1 MPTTTEA
8 KKGDSKAK
16 SQKIDSSSE
25 KKETKPPTSNTK
37 GNPMKDKTQ
46 ATQQPSKDKKPVQN
60 QTPSDG
66 SNKNIPKQQNKPQAK
81 PSAEKAKETK
91 PTEKNAEKP
100 KEQKKPDTAK
110 ENHPPNKVDPK
121 ELKKKEKAE
130 KKKAKKAEKKK
141 LVEQGISSEET
152 SVSLNKSDPSN
163 AKQGAAAAGD
173 KKSSESQKPK
183 LQVDQKKLEELSI
196 LAKGVRT
203 GGKGTVRR
211 KFKEV
216 RHNVGAVNDQK
227 LQDQAKKMNFKT
239 IPDIE
244 EVSFW
249 MDDNTSTQFSKP
261 KVQALMGSN
270 AFIITGKAEKKSEA
284 DSVVSTLQ
292 NLGASPEQLRELAKK
307 VSEARK
313 SDEADEIPDLTS
325 FEGKTPPTA
334 NAVGASSSSG
344 ATVESLDSVS

>member
-1 MPTTTEA
+1 V
-8 KKGDSKAK
+8 
-16 SQKIDSSSE
+16 
-25 KKETKPPTSNTK
+25 KETKP
-37 GNPMKDKTQ
+37 
-46 ATQQPSKDKKPVQN
+46 
-60 QTPSDG
+60 
-66 SNKNIPKQQNKPQAK
+66 I
-81 PSAEKAKETK
+81 
-91 PTEKNAEKP
+91 EKNTEKP
-100 KEQKKPDTAK
+100 KEQKKSDTTK

-141 LVEQGISSEET
+141 LVEQGVSSEET
-152 SVSLNKSDPSN
+152 SASVNKSDPSN
-163 AKQGAAAAGD
+163 AKQGTAGD
-173 KKSSESQKPK
+173 KKSSESEKPK
-183 LQVDQKKLEELSI
+183 LQVDQKKLEELSV

-216 RHNVGAVNDQK
+216 RHSAGAVNDQK

-313 SDEADEIPDLTS
+313 SDEADEIPDLSS
-325 FEGKTPPTA
+325 FEGKTPTA
-334 NAVGASSSSG
+334 GGVGASSSSG
-344 ATVESLDSVS
+344 ATGESLDSVS